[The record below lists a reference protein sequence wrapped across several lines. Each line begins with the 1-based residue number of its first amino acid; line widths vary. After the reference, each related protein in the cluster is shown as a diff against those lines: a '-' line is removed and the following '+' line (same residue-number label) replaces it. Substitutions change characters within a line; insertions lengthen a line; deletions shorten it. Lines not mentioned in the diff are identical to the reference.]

1 MESRRVPRHRRYA
14 ELSPTRERKRSRRLP
29 AIAVA
34 VLATLTITATA
45 CGTSAPSEGALEGK
59 TATAIT
65 SLSITAFHRQRSV
78 TFVTKTIIGKS
89 TTIESGA
96 ASATAATETVTS
108 NGHPT
113 IQAVL
118 VDGVAYLRASAS
130 VLAHAFSLSSAT
142 ATSYAG
148 KWISFHSGDSYYQE
162 VVNTLSK
169 TQAIVPFV
177 PQEPNLR
184 VAGVT
189 SVAGKNAVA
198 IAGSPAA
205 SYPAGST
212 ATSTLFVS
220 TSAPFLPLSSTIVVK
235 GSGGKT
241 TEQVAA
247 VYGKWNHR
255 VDPAAP
261 TGATPIASVSGQ

>member
-1 MESRRVPRHRRYA
+1 M
-14 ELSPTRERKRSRRLP
+14 L
-29 AIAVA
+29 AIA
-34 VLATLTITATA
+34 ATA
-45 CGTSAPSEGALEGK
+45 CGNNAPSEGALQGK

-89 TTIESGA
+89 TTVESGA
-96 ASATAATETVTS
+96 ASASAATETVTT

-118 VDGVAYLRASAS
+118 VDKVAYLRASAS

-142 ATSYAG
+142 ATAYAG
-148 KWISFHSGDSYYQE
+148 KWISFHSGDADYQE
-162 VVNTLSK
+162 VASTLSQ
-169 TQAIVPFV
+169 TQAILQFV

-189 SVAGKNAVA
+189 SVAGRNAVA

-205 SYPAGST
+205 SSQAGST

-220 TSAPFLPLSSTIVVK
+220 TSAPFLPLSSTIVVTSS
-235 GSGGKT
+235 SGRT
-241 TEQVAA
+241 TERVAA
-247 VYGKWNHR
+247 VYGKWNHP
-255 VDPAAP
+255 VDPVAP
-261 TGATPIASVSGQ
+261 TGATPIAAVSGH